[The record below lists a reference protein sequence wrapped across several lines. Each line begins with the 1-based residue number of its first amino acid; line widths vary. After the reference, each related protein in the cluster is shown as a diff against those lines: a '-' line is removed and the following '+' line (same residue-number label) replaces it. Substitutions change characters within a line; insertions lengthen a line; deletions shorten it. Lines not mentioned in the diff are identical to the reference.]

1 MADDLRFSL
10 LGPVR
15 AWRGDRELK
24 LGSPQQR
31 TVLAVLLL
39 AEGRATGP
47 DLLIDAIWGEEQ
59 PRTALSTLRTYISR
73 LRGVLG
79 AEVLSSVGHGYVLL
93 GGERDV
99 VAFERLY
106 GERHYTEAL
115 ALWQGEP
122 LAGLDGFFAE
132 TQRARLNERRLA
144 ALECRLDAD
153 LRNGRHADIVPELTT
168 LCADHPTNER
178 MRALLMLALYLAG
191 RQAEAIGVYTDT
203 RELLDRELGVAPSPE
218 LAELYQQI
226 ISADVALGR
235 PAERVPQR
243 QVPRQLPSD
252 VADFTGRER
261 EVAGVVAALG
271 SGEAPALVI
280 SAVSG
285 AGGVGKTTLAVHAA
299 HRLAGHYPDG
309 QLFVDLRGSSARPVE
324 PGAVLGA
331 FLRALGHEDPPEDL
345 AERAAEYR
353 TALADRRV
361 LVVLD
366 NASGAGQVRP
376 LMPGSAGCGVIVTS
390 RARLTGLSGARQVDL
405 EVLGPAEALLMFTT
419 IVGQERVSAERGA
432 AMDLVA
438 ACGFLPLAIRIA
450 AARLAAR
457 PGWSLATMRDRLSD
471 ERRRMAELR
480 AGDLAIEATFSLGY
494 DQLDAVHARAFRLL
508 AVPDAAMFSLPV
520 AAALLDLPEPDAEE
534 VCEALV
540 NLSMLES
547 PSPGRYRFHD
557 LLKLYARSRPDDP
570 GVRQAALARMLDFY
584 LATVAGALRLTFL
597 GDLRPDKVV
606 TRSAGLRF
614 NDEGAAV
621 DWADEEEQGLLNCLE
636 QTARTPGGELRQA
649 VILLD
654 MTIDVIGYE
663 SDTARYER
671 LCDLLVTAAADR
683 ADGVLEARARCVR
696 GFTWVSRRA
705 LDAATQDGLA
715 ARDLSL
721 EHGDLDTYADSL
733 SLLARSAMCRRE
745 SEEAADWYRQ
755 AAEVWRSVGDP
766 SNLAITLGNL
776 ARVLADLGR
785 MDEALDAGREAEKIM
800 LEVGDGRPDA
810 SAAYQLGI
818 VLHQAGH
825 PEQALAEFETALTEH
840 RKLKKLGWE
849 GATLFRMAETYLL
862 VGSSERAIEHAEDAL
877 AVLTKADDEWA
888 QGMALTVLGRA
899 LGERGQPGRA
909 RACLTE
915 ALKIFDRLALPEAE
929 DVRLLLVS

>member
-10 LGPVR
+10 LGPLR
-15 AWRGDRELK
+15 AWRGDTELK

-31 TVLAVLLL
+31 MVLAVLLL

-47 DLLIDAIWGEEQ
+47 DLLIDAIWGDEQ

-99 VAFERLY
+99 VRFERLY
-106 GERHYTEAL
+106 GEQRYSEAL

-132 TQRARLNERRLA
+132 AQRTRLNERRLA

-153 LRNGRHADIVPELTT
+153 LGNGRHADVVPELTA

-218 LAELYQQI
+218 LAELYQRI

-235 PAERVPQR
+235 PSERVPPR

-252 VADFTGRER
+252 AADFTGRQR
-261 EVAGVVAALG
+261 EVEGMVAALG
-271 SGEAPALVI
+271 SGEASALVI

-324 PGAVLGA
+324 PGVVLGG
-331 FLRALGHEDPPEDL
+331 FLRALGYEEPPEDL

-457 PGWSLATMRDRLSD
+457 RSWSVATMRDRLSD

-494 DQLDAVHARAFRLL
+494 DQLDAVHARAFQLL
-508 AVPDAAMFSLPV
+508 AVPDAAMLSLPV

-557 LLKLYARSRPDDP
+557 LLKIYARSRPDDS
-570 GVRQAALARMLDFY
+570 GVRRAALARMLDFY
-584 LATVAGALRLTFL
+584 LATAAAALRLTFL

-614 NDEGAAV
+614 ADEAAVV
-621 DWADEEEQGLLNCLE
+621 DWADEEEQGLLSCLE
-636 QTARTPGGELRQA
+636 QIARTPGDELGQA
-649 VILLD
+649 IILLD
-654 MTIDVIGYE
+654 LTTDVIGFE

-671 LCDLLVTAAADR
+671 LGDLLIAAAADR
-683 ADGVLEARARCVR
+683 ADGALEAQARCVR
-696 GFTWVSRRA
+696 GITRVNRRK
-705 LDAATQDGLA
+705 LDAAMEDGLA

-721 EHGDLDTYADSL
+721 EHGDLDTYADAL
-733 SLLARSAMCRRE
+733 NLLARSAMGRRE
-745 SEEAADWYRQ
+745 MEGAAGWYRQ
-755 AAEVWRSVGDP
+755 AAEVWRSLGDV
-766 SNLAITLGNL
+766 SNVSVALGNL
-776 ARVLADLGR
+776 ARTLADLGR
-785 MDEALDAGREAEKIM
+785 MGEALDAAREAEKIM
-800 LEVGDGRPDA
+800 LEVGDGRKDA
-810 SAAYQLGI
+810 AAAYQLGV
-818 VLHQAGH
+818 VLREAGH
-825 PEQALAEFETALTEH
+825 PEQALAELEAALIEN
-840 RKLKKLGWE
+840 RKLKKREWE

-862 VGSSERAIEHAEDAL
+862 VGSSERAIDHAEDAL
-877 AVLTKADDEWA
+877 AVLTNTGDEWG

-915 ALKIFDRLALPEAE
+915 ALKIFDRLDVPEAE

>member
-15 AWRGDRELK
+15 AWRDDKELK

-31 TVLAVLLL
+31 MVLAVLLL
-39 AEGRATGP
+39 AEGRAAGP
-47 DLLIDAIWGEEQ
+47 EQLIDAVWGEEQ

-99 VAFERLY
+99 AEFERLY
-106 GERHYTEAL
+106 GERRYTEAL

-122 LAGLDGFFAE
+122 LAGLDGFVAE
-132 TQRARLNERRLA
+132 AQRARLKERRLA

-153 LRNGRHADIVPELTT
+153 LNSGKYADIVPELTA

-178 MRALLMLALYLAG
+178 MRGLLMLALYLAG

-203 RELLDRELGVAPSPE
+203 RELLDRELGVSPSPE
-218 LAELYQQI
+218 LAELYQRI
-226 ISADVALGR
+226 ISADAALGR
-235 PAERVPQR
+235 PAERVTPR

-261 EVAGVVAALG
+261 EVEGMVAALR
-271 SGEAPALVI
+271 SGEASALVV

-324 PGAVLGA
+324 PGVALGA
-331 FLRALGHEDPPEDL
+331 FLRALGQEEPPEDL

-366 NASGAGQVRP
+366 NASDAGQVRP
-376 LMPGSAGCGVIVTS
+376 LMPGSAQCGVIVTS

-405 EVLGPAEALLMFTT
+405 EVLGPAEALLMFAR
-419 IVGQERVSAERGA
+419 IVGEERVSAERGA

-457 PGWSLATMRDRLSD
+457 PSWSLATMRDRLSD

-480 AGDLAIEATFSLGY
+480 VGDLAVEATFSLGY
-494 DQLDAVHARAFRLL
+494 DQLDAAHARAFRLL
-508 AVPDAAMFSLPV
+508 AVSDAAMISLPV
-520 AAALLDLPEPDAEE
+520 AAALLDLPETDAEE

-557 LLKLYARSRPDDP
+557 LLKIYARSRPDDS
-570 GVRQAALARMLDFY
+570 GVRQAALARMLDFC

-606 TRSAGLRF
+606 TRSGGLRF
-614 NDEGAAV
+614 ADESAAV
-621 DWADEEEQGLLNCLE
+621 DWADEEEQGLLSCLE

-649 VILLD
+649 IILLD

-671 LCDLLVTAAADR
+671 LCDLLVAAAADR
-683 ADGVLEARARCVR
+683 SDGVLEAQARCVR
-696 GFTWVSRRA
+696 GFTWVSRRR
-705 LDAATQDGLA
+705 LDAATEDGLA

-733 SLLARSAMCRRE
+733 NLLARSAMSRRE
-745 SEEAADWYRQ
+745 TAESASWYEQ
-755 AAEVWRSVGDP
+755 AAEVFRSLGDLA
-766 SNLAITLGNL
+766 NLAITLGNL

-785 MDEALDAGREAEKIM
+785 MGEALDAAREAEKIM

-810 SAAYQLGI
+810 GASYQLGI
-818 VLHQAGH
+818 VLRQAGY
-825 PEQALAEFETALTEH
+825 PEQSLAELEKALAEH
-840 RKLKKLGWE
+840 RMLKKLGWE

-862 VGSSERAIEHAEDAL
+862 VGSSERAVEHAEDAL

-899 LGERGQPGRA
+899 LGELGQPGRA

-915 ALKIFDRLALPEAE
+915 ALTIFDRLDVPEAE
-929 DVRLLLVS
+929 DVRLLLVP